1 MLKSISVWAFDP
13 ARPLDEVFA
22 LAKENGFPA
31 VEVAIAEDGP
41 ITPQSTEED
50 CKRILEQAEKAG
62 IVIPSMASGGGWS
75 LPISCTDEATRRK
88 GIDFIASSLRVA
100 KWLNLD
106 TILVVPGG
114 VAADFIPGFKGAPY
128 EVAYKNAADAIRE
141 LTPIADETQ
150 VSIGIENVWNKFLLS
165 PLEMRQFIDDQKSDY
180 VGSYFDVGNVIQTG
194 FPEQWIR
201 ILGKRIKK
209 VHFKD
214 FKESVGTLD
223 GFCDLL
229 DGDVDYAEVMKALRE
244 IGYDGPVTAE
254 FFACENDLS
263 KISEAMDRILTM

>member
-22 LAKENGFPA
+22 VAKDNGFPA

-41 ITPQSTEED
+41 ITPQTTEDD
-50 CKRILEQAEKAG
+50 CKRILEQAQNAG
-62 IVIPSMASGGGWS
+62 ITISSMASGGGWS

-88 GIDFIASSLRVA
+88 GIDFIAASLRVA
-100 KWLNLD
+100 KGLNLD

-114 VAADFIPGFKGAPY
+114 VGADFIPGFKGAPY
-128 EVAYKNAADAIRE
+128 DVAYNNAKAALEE
-141 LTPIADETQ
+141 LTPVADETQ
-150 VSIGIENVWNKFLLS
+150 VAIGIENVWNKFLLS
-165 PLEMRQFIDDQKSDY
+165 PLEMRQFIDDLKSDY
-180 VGSYFDVGNVIQTG
+180 VGSYFDVGNVIATG

-229 DGDVDYAEVMKALRE
+229 DGDVNYAEVMKALRE
-244 IGYDGPVTAE
+244 VGYDGPVTSE
-254 FFACENDLS
+254 FFDCEKDLP
-263 KISEAMDRILTM
+263 KISEAMDRILAM

>member
-1 MLKSISVWAFDP
+1 MLKSISAWAFDP

-41 ITPQSTEED
+41 ITPQSTEDD

-62 IVIPSMASGGGWS
+62 VVIPSMASGGGWS

-114 VAADFIPGFKGAPY
+114 VAADFIDGFKRAPY
-128 EVAYKNAADAIRE
+128 EVAYENAKAALQE
-141 LTPIADETQ
+141 LVPVANETQ
-150 VSIGIENVWNKFLLS
+150 VSIGVENVWNKFLLS
-165 PLEMRQFIDDQKSDY
+165 PLEMRQFIDDLNSDY

-194 FPEQWIR
+194 FPEQWIH

-229 DGDVDYAEVMKALRE
+229 DGDVDYAGVMKALRE

-254 FFACENDLS
+254 FFACENDLP
-263 KISEAMDRILTM
+263 KISKAMDQILAM

>member
-41 ITPQSTEED
+41 ITPQTTEDE
-50 CKRILEQAEKAG
+50 CKRILEQAQKAG
-62 IVIPSMASGGGWS
+62 VTVSSMASGGGWS

-88 GIDFIASSLRVA
+88 GINFIASSLQVA
-100 KWLNLD
+100 KWLELD

-114 VAADFIPGFKGAPY
+114 VAADFIPGFKNAPY
-128 EVAYKNAADAIRE
+128 EVAYKNVKEALQE
-141 LTPIADETQ
+141 LAPVANQTQ

-165 PLEMRQFIDDQKSDY
+165 PLEMRQFIDDLQSDY
-180 VGSYFDVGNVIQTG
+180 IGSYFDVGNVIQTG
-194 FPEQWIR
+194 FPEQWIH

-214 FKESVGTLD
+214 FKASVGTLD

-244 IGYDGPVTAE
+244 IGYNGPVTAE
-254 FFACENDLS
+254 FFGCEQDLP
-263 KISEAMDRILTM
+263 KISAAMDRILAM